1 MVYRRRILK
10 AIENGRCVLQKTLYD
25 EKYQWTF
32 EEMKMLKKCL
42 DLRRER
48 YLIEPERELKQ
59 GNKRIFSFG
68 KDDNEILETKKW
80 SSMNMNVNPTTI
92 NTKNMKNIFPN
103 SSTSKKNSVKR
114 LQKNNPYK
122 KLFSIEEEEANSKM
136 NFNEKRKTMNSV
148 FDYRQIEKVP
158 KLNTKEDVS
167 NMNTNAPPKNTTPM
181 NTNAPKPSTSKPST
195 SKKTVQIK

>member
-1 MVYRRRILK
+1 
-10 AIENGRCVLQKTLYD
+10 
-25 EKYQWTF
+25 
-32 EEMKMLKKCL
+32 
-42 DLRRER
+42 
-48 YLIEPERELKQ
+48 
-59 GNKRIFSFG
+59 
-68 KDDNEILETKKW
+68 
-80 SSMNMNVNPTTI
+80 
-92 NTKNMKNIFPN
+92 MKNIFPN

-167 NMNTNAPPKNTTPM
+167 NMNTNAPPKKS
-181 NTNAPKPSTSKPST
+181 ASKQST